1 MKTRTYLGYTILPC
15 SYAENT
21 RKGLRWYVESVH
33 SSGIPYGEQDC
44 ARFRS
49 LREAKEY
56 LRDSRLSR

>member
-1 MKTRTYLGYTILPC
+1 MKTHKHLGRLILPC

-49 LREAKEY
+49 LREVREY